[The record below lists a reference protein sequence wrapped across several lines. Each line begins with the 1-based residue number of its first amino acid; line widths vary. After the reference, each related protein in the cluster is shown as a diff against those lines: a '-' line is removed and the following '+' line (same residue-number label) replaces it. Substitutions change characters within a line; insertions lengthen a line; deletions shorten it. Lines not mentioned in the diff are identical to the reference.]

1 MTSVSCTLPA
11 FSIKRIVDLAT
22 LDQHCTDESASAL
35 LGLEYIILIAIC
47 KLVFKWSCDCMYQLM
62 KLTLSICWVQFLRDV
77 EDEKMWIN
85 ERLARAKS
93 PNYGNSLLS
102 VQMLLGKNRTL
113 RNEIDSHEP
122 TVIGVVDLGLSM
134 IEEGHPQSDEF
145 QQQINELNTLWAD
158 LQNAVDQ
165 QKSRIEQSEVAQQVC
180 CRARQ

>member
-1 MTSVSCTLPA
+1 MFCFVCYLIVISTTVIDCLRLFISEVTCYMSSGMLNRSNKLNWLSCVTA
-11 FSIKRIVDLAT
+11 A
-22 LDQHCTDESASAL
+22 
-35 LGLEYIILIAIC
+35 
-47 KLVFKWSCDCMYQLM
+47 
-62 KLTLSICWVQFLRDV
+62 QFLRDV

-85 ERLARAKS
+85 ERLTRAKI

-113 RNEIDSHEP
+113 RNEVDSHEP
-122 TVIGVVDLGLSM
+122 AVISVVDLGLSM

-165 QKSRIEQSEVAQQVC
+165 QKARIEMSEVAQQVFYTTDL
-180 CRARQ
+180 